1 MSYITELKRC
11 YPNSWKAR
19 LAIQRYNVHQEWED
33 QDPSTITIHETTLNY
48 GGPEEGGWW
57 YQAGYPVCTH
67 CIFSKRQAIQTF
79 IELFDE
85 YEIADQP
92 NLSDSTTYRNYE
104 VNFANGYATVYPE
117 TKPHYC

>member
-57 YQAGYPVCTH
+57 YYAGFPVLTY
-67 CIFSKRQAIQTF
+67 CIFSKKQAIQTF